1 MRARVCVTRA
11 LLEFINMNSRV
22 RRAKSEIHYYD
33 NNLSKVRSV
42 TTGSYTDI
50 YTLSVGGWYM
60 VQAHSTSCY
69 N

>member
-50 YTLSVGGWYM
+50 YTLSVWV
-60 VQAHSTSCY
+60 VQAVIISS
-69 N
+69 